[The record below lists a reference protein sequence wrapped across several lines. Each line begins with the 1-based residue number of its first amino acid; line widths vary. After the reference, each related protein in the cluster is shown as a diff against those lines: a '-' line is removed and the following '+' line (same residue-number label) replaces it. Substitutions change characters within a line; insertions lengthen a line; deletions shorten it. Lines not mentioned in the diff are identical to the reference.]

1 MADLRPVHDLTPA
14 EALQELEQLAD
25 NPPTYAS
32 ERQAWQERR
41 DQLQAWV
48 LMHQSP
54 STPTEPSME
63 VPSSPEEQLD
73 TLLAK
78 LSNATAEC
86 SSAPDRAAY
95 LAARNRVYLHR
106 SAINNLVKLHDL
118 ERPELPDIPAN
129 PFVGTAVAPPSP
141 APAVHAT
148 PRLAELGRLQD
159 LAQQSELDEDPESS
173 DLFPLRICARR
184 HSQALLGLGD
194 LVEHYPYEL
203 DGELSLQLAALL
215 TVLGNSLGSA
225 ATREAVA

>member
-1 MADLRPVHDLTPA
+1 
-14 EALQELEQLAD
+14 
-25 NPPTYAS
+25 
-32 ERQAWQERR
+32 
-41 DQLQAWV
+41 
-48 LMHQSP
+48 
-54 STPTEPSME
+54 ME

-86 SSAPDRAAY
+86 IAAPDRAAY

-118 ERPELPDIPAN
+118 ERPELPDIPTN
-129 PFVGTAVAPPSP
+129 PFVGTAMAPPSP
-141 APAVHAT
+141 ATPVT

-159 LAQQSELDEDPESS
+159 LDQAGELEDDPESS
-173 DLFPLRICARR
+173 DLFPLRVCARR

-194 LVEHYPYEL
+194 LIEHYPYEL
-203 DGELSLQLAALL
+203 DGELSLRLSALL

-225 ATREAVA
+225 ASREAVA